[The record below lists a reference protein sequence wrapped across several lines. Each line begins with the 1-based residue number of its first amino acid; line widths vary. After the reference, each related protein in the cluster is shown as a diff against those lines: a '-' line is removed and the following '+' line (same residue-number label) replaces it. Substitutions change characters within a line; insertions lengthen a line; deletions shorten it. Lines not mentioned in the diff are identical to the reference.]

1 MRRILVLF
9 VVVCCSVF
17 SVKSQDSLYLTS
29 GKVIIC
35 KVKTIAPKTV
45 SYARHDIPDGPEY
58 IIKRKEVRSIR
69 YENGVIE
76 SFVDNPIAK
85 SGNMTLT
92 DFKRNQ
98 ISFNYL
104 DIVFKNVTIGY
115 ERILG
120 ENGNLGIKGS
130 ASIGFSNSFYTPDNN
145 TIGGLVQLNYY
156 PAGQRKYMYYV
167 APMFLFGQQR
177 VRIYGQEYINGNYIY
192 NPYESYKNYWGFYI
206 SQGFRVSF
214 TNNFAVGFNLAL
226 GMRHDVDVQP
236 SHVNAIPQAN
246 LIVKF

>member
-1 MRRILVLF
+1 MRELLVIIALA
-9 VVVCCSVF
+9 CCSVF
-17 SVKSQDSLYLTS
+17 TIKAQDSLYLTT
-29 GKVIIC
+29 GKVIVC

-45 SYARHDIPDGPEY
+45 SYTRHDLPDGPEY
-58 IIKRKEVRSIR
+58 IIKRKEVRSIK
-69 YENGVIE
+69 YANGVVE
-76 SFVDNPIAK
+76 PFVDNPMAK
-85 SGNMTLT
+85 SGNMTLS

-98 ISFNYL
+98 VSFNYL
-104 DIVFKNVTIGY
+104 DIVFKNMTLGY

-120 ENGNLGIKGS
+120 TKGNLGVKGS
-130 ASIGFSNSFYTPDNN
+130 ASIGFGDSYYTPDNN
-145 TIGGLVQLNYY
+145 TIGGLIQLNYY

-177 VRIYGQEYINGNYIY
+177 ISVYGQEYVDGYYVNHS
-192 NPYESYKNYWGFYI
+192 YESFKNYWGFYI

-226 GMRHDVDVQP
+226 GMRHDVEVEP
-236 SHVNAIPQAN
+236 SHLNAIPQAN